1 MAEDNSWKTSNFRQ
15 SVVNKINEAIQQTGM
30 TSSKNGIEMENHVFH
45 KARNKDE
52 YLGFVAR
59 LILHVREMNTKHKN
73 QQNAAAAAAAAAQ
86 QAQQDG
92 GGNSS
97 QQGGGGGG
105 GGSGMP
111 DPINALQNLASQ
123 GTRPQMMG
131 QMGVGPGGPMGGQM
145 GGAGQASNLLHSLR
159 PQMQMGGMGGPMQGN
174 RVGMGPG
181 NQMGGMMG
189 GPNQMQGPGAG
200 MVGGMPGQMGVGMG
214 PGGMSGG
221 KIVGMGGQQQQMAQ
235 LNAMQVNQMQQAQQQ
250 QQQQQ
255 GGMSQP
261 QQQQQQ
267 QQQQQGGIAQGQ
279 GGPVQQMGVGPGGPN
294 QMNPMVMG
302 QIQAQLQNQN
312 AMGGQQMGTV
322 GGTMNAGNQMGQM
335 VGANAGMNPQAMGM
349 ASNQVVRQQQ
359 LQQQGMGQVQMGLG
373 PGQMGQLSAGVQGGV
388 GHGGPAM
395 QQQQQSGGMGPGAG
409 PNQMNPGV
417 AMGPGGVVGPAG
429 GGGVMGPG
437 PNQMLGAGGAGG
449 PGAGQQGN
457 FVGMGA
463 NAMVRKP
470 PEMMPGGNV
479 YPGSGGAVRSVTP
492 NNFLRQSPSP
502 SVPSPVG
509 PGAHGPPSHPG
520 QMIPSPALIPSP
532 NPHMGGVAQRSTIGQ
547 SPGGSLNT
555 PGQPGGAVPSP
566 LNPQDE
572 QLYREK
578 YRALTKYIE
587 PLKRMIAKMEN
598 DDIDKIAKMKRLLEI
613 LSNPSVRIPLET
625 LHKCEAALTSQLGSI
640 RETPTNNPL
649 VEAVSSSL
657 QAATGNHTL
666 QRTFRPCLEALF
678 GPDIKN
684 LPPPAKQSRLALDDT
699 GAAGGTGG
707 GVTTGGATTTT
718 TSTTTAA
725 ATTGSAS
732 STTSTTASSTTAP
745 QEIPHILQ
753 GEIARLDQKFK
764 VSLDQCA
771 ISGTRTIKLICWLDD
786 KNLPCVPP
794 VAVTIPEDYPST
806 APSCSLIEQEY
817 NATPFLI
824 LVQKSLMARIC
835 KLPGLFT
842 LSHLLDTW
850 EMSVRQACSPNP
862 TIVAPT
868 GTSVLLGM

>member
-30 TSSKNGIEMENHVFH
+30 TSSKNGIEMESHVFH

-59 LILHVREMNTKHKN
+59 LILHVREMNTKQKN
-73 QQNAAAAAAAAAQ
+73 QQNAAAAAAQ

-92 GGNSS
+92 SGNSG
-97 QQGGGGGG
+97 QQGAGGGGGG
-105 GGSGMP
+105 GGGAGMP

-145 GGAGQASNLLHSLR
+145 GGGGNASNLLHSLR

-181 NQMGGMMG
+181 PGGQMGMM
-189 GPNQMQGPGAG
+189 GPNQMQGPGGG
-200 MVGGMPGQMGVGMG
+200 MVGGMPGQMGVGIG

-221 KIVGMGGQQQQMAQ
+221 KIVGMGGQQQMAQ
-235 LNAMQVNQMQQAQQQ
+235 LSAMQVNQM
-250 QQQQQ
+250 
-255 GGMSQP
+255 

-267 QQQQQGGIAQGQ
+267 QQQQQGGMAQAQQQQQQGGMAQGQ
-279 GGPVQQMGVGPGGPN
+279 GGPVQQMAVGGPN

-312 AMGGQQMGTV
+312 VMGGGQQMGSV
-322 GGTMNAGNQMGQM
+322 GGNMGSGNQMGPM
-335 VGANAGMNPQAMGM
+335 VGANAGMNPQVMGM
-349 ASNQVVRQQQ
+349 AANQVLRQQQ
-359 LQQQGMGQVQMGLG
+359 QQQQQQGMPQVVNPNQVQMGLG
-373 PGQMGQLSAGVQGGV
+373 PGVPMQQQ
-388 GHGGPAM
+388 AM
-395 QQQQQSGGMGPGAG
+395 QQQAGAMGQAG
-409 PNQMNPGV
+409 PNQMNAGV
-417 AMGPGGVVGPAG
+417 PMGGPGGVGPNV
-429 GGGVMGPG
+429 GGVMGPG
-437 PNQMLGAGGAGG
+437 PGQMLGGGGAGGA
-449 PGAGQQGN
+449 AGQQQAN

-463 NAMVRKP
+463 GGMVRKP
-470 PEMMPGGNV
+470 PDMMPGGNV
-479 YPGSGGAVRSVTP
+479 YPGGGGAVRSVTP

-532 NPHMGGVAQRSTIGQ
+532 NPHMGGVAQRSNIGQ

-578 YRALTKYIE
+578 YRSLTKYIE

-649 VEAVSSSL
+649 VEAVSASL
-657 QAATGNHTL
+657 QGASGNHTL

-684 LPPPAKQSRLALDDT
+684 LPPPAKQPRLAPDDAT
-699 GAAGGTGG
+699 AGGAGSAGAAGGSAGTGSNAAATG
-707 GVTTGGATTTT
+707 TTTAATAATTTSGSSTGTGSSSSSAVTIATTTT
-718 TSTTTAA
+718 A
-725 ATTGSAS
+725 
-732 STTSTTASSTTAP
+732 

-764 VSLDQCA
+764 VLVDQCA

-794 VAVTIPEDYPST
+794 VAVTIPEDYPFA

>member
-373 PGQMGQLSAGVQGGV
+373 PGQMGQLT
-388 GHGGPAM
+388 
-395 QQQQQSGGMGPGAG
+395 
-409 PNQMNPGV
+409 
-417 AMGPGGVVGPAG
+417 MGPGGVVGPAG

>member
-59 LILHVREMNTKHKN
+59 LILHVREMT
-73 QQNAAAAAAAAAQ
+73 AAAQ

-221 KIVGMGGQQQQMAQ
+221 KI
-235 LNAMQVNQMQQAQQQ
+235 
-250 QQQQQ
+250 
-255 GGMSQP
+255 
-261 QQQQQQ
+261 
-267 QQQQQGGIAQGQ
+267 
-279 GGPVQQMGVGPGGPN
+279 QMGVGPGGPN

-395 QQQQQSGGMGPGAG
+395 QQQQQAGGMGPGAG

-699 GAAGGTGG
+699 GAAVGTGG
-707 GVTTGGATTTT
+707 G
-718 TSTTTAA
+718 
-725 ATTGSAS
+725 
-732 STTSTTASSTTAP
+732 
-745 QEIPHILQ
+745 EIPHILQ

>member
-30 TSSKNGIEMENHVFH
+30 TSSKNGIDMESHVFH

-73 QQNAAAAAAAAAQ
+73 QQNAAAAAAQ

-92 GGNSS
+92 SGSS
-97 QQGGGGGG
+97 GQQSGGGGG

-145 GGAGQASNLLHSLR
+145 GGTGNASNLLHSLR
-159 PQMQMGGMGGPMQGN
+159 PQMQMGGMGGPMQAN

-181 NQMGGMMG
+181 PSNQMGGMM

-200 MVGGMPGQMGVGMG
+200 MVGGMPGQMGVGIG

-250 QQQQQ
+250 QQQ
-255 GGMSQP
+255 GGMPQP
-261 QQQQQQ
+261 QQQQQ
-267 QQQQQGGIAQGQ
+267 GGLVQGQ

-302 QIQAQLQNQN
+302 QIQAQLQNQS

-322 GGTMNAGNQMGQM
+322 GGAMNAANQMGPM
-335 VGANAGMNPQAMGM
+335 VGANAGMNSQAMGM
-349 ASNQVVRQQQ
+349 APNQVLRQQQ
-359 LQQQGMGQVQMGLG
+359 QQQGMGQVQMGLG
-373 PGQMGQLSAGVQGGV
+373 PGQMGQLNAGVQV
-388 GHGGPAM
+388 
-395 QQQQQSGGMGPGAG
+395 
-409 PNQMNPGV
+409 
-417 AMGPGGVVGPAG
+417 
-429 GGGVMGPG
+429 
-437 PNQMLGAGGAGG
+437 
-449 PGAGQQGN
+449 GQQGN
-457 FVGMGA
+457 FVGM
-463 NAMVRKP
+463 VRKP
-470 PEMMPGGNV
+470 PDMMPGGNV

-532 NPHMGGVAQRSTIGQ
+532 NPHMSGVAQRSNIGQ

-657 QAATGNHTL
+657 QGASGNHTL

-684 LPPPAKQSRLALDDT
+684 LPPPSKQPRLAQDDSIT
-699 GAAGGTGG
+699 VNGGTAGG
-707 GVTTGGATTTT
+707 GVTSGGATTT
-718 TSTTTAA
+718 TSTTTAVTSTASGGNTAGSA
-725 ATTGSAS
+725 ATTNT
-732 STTSTTASSTTAP
+732 TTSTAP

-753 GEIARLDQKFK
+753 VEIARLDQKFK

-794 VAVTIPEDYPST
+794 VAVTIPEDYPLT

>member
-1 MAEDNSWKTSNFRQ
+1 
-15 SVVNKINEAIQQTGM
+15 
-30 TSSKNGIEMENHVFH
+30 
-45 KARNKDE
+45 
-52 YLGFVAR
+52 
-59 LILHVREMNTKHKN
+59 
-73 QQNAAAAAAAAAQ
+73 
-86 QAQQDG
+86 
-92 GGNSS
+92 
-97 QQGGGGGG
+97 
-105 GGSGMP
+105 
-111 DPINALQNLASQ
+111 
-123 GTRPQMMG
+123 
-131 QMGVGPGGPMGGQM
+131 
-145 GGAGQASNLLHSLR
+145 
-159 PQMQMGGMGGPMQGN
+159 
-174 RVGMGPG
+174 MGP
-181 NQMGGMMG
+181 
-189 GPNQMQGPGAG
+189 
-200 MVGGMPGQMGVGMG
+200 V
-214 PGGMSGG
+214 
-221 KIVGMGGQQQQMAQ
+221 
-235 LNAMQVNQMQQAQQQ
+235 
-250 QQQQQ
+250 
-255 GGMSQP
+255 
-261 QQQQQQ
+261 
-267 QQQQQGGIAQGQ
+267 
-279 GGPVQQMGVGPGGPN
+279 
-294 QMNPMVMG
+294 
-302 QIQAQLQNQN
+302 
-312 AMGGQQMGTV
+312 
-322 GGTMNAGNQMGQM
+322 
-335 VGANAGMNPQAMGM
+335 
-349 ASNQVVRQQQ
+349 
-359 LQQQGMGQVQMGLG
+359 
-373 PGQMGQLSAGVQGGV
+373 
-388 GHGGPAM
+388 
-395 QQQQQSGGMGPGAG
+395 
-409 PNQMNPGV
+409 
-417 AMGPGGVVGPAG
+417 
-429 GGGVMGPG
+429 
-437 PNQMLGAGGAGG
+437 PNQMLGAGAGG
-449 PGAGQQGN
+449 AAGQQGN

-463 NAMVRKP
+463 NTMVRKP
-470 PEMMPGGNV
+470 PDMMPGGNV
-479 YPGSGGAVRSVTP
+479 YPGGGGAVRSVTP

-532 NPHMGGVAQRSTIGQ
+532 NPHMSGVAQRSNIGQ

-657 QAATGNHTL
+657 QGASGNHTL

-684 LPPPAKQSRLALDDT
+684 LPPPAKQPRLTQDESTIAN
-699 GAAGGTGG
+699 GGTAG
-707 GVTTGGATTTT
+707 GVTSGGATNT
-718 TSTTTAA
+718 TSTTTAVTSTASGGA
-725 ATTGSAS
+725 ATTGGAVSTNT
-732 STTSTTASSTTAP
+732 TTSTAP

-794 VAVTIPEDYPST
+794 VAVTIPEDYPVT

>member
-1 MAEDNSWKTSNFRQ
+1 MSSSSSGGRFNTKRISCHAASCFDSCFDLPTPLAFLPIADTMWVKSFIFGPWESDIFSLIMAEDISWKTSNFRQ

-30 TSSKNGIEMENHVFH
+30 TSSKNGIEMENHVFI

-73 QQNAAAAAAAAAQ
+73 QQNAAAAAAQ

-92 GGNSS
+92 GGNSN

-105 GGSGMP
+105 GGGMP

-145 GGAGQASNLLHSLR
+145 GGAGNASNLLHSLR

-181 NQMGGMMG
+181 PSNQMGGMM

-200 MVGGMPGQMGVGMG
+200 MVGGMPGQMGVGLG

-250 QQQQQ
+250 Q
-255 GGMSQP
+255 GGMAQP

-267 QQQQQGGIAQGQ
+267 GGLVQGQ

-302 QIQAQLQNQN
+302 QIQAQLQNQS
-312 AMGGQQMGTV
+312 AMAGQQMGTV
-322 GGTMNAGNQMGQM
+322 GGTMNAGNQMGPM
-335 VGANAGMNPQAMGM
+335 VGANAGMNSQAMGM
-349 ASNQVVRQQQ
+349 APNQVMRQ
-359 LQQQGMGQVQMGLG
+359 QQQGMGQ
-373 PGQMGQLSAGVQGGV
+373 
-388 GHGGPAM
+388 
-395 QQQQQSGGMGPGAG
+395 
-409 PNQMNPGV
+409 
-417 AMGPGGVVGPAG
+417 
-429 GGGVMGPG
+429 
-437 PNQMLGAGGAGG
+437 MLGTNAGGA
-449 PGAGQQGN
+449 AGQQGN
-457 FVGMGA
+457 FVGMGG
-463 NAMVRKP
+463 NTMVRKP
-470 PEMMPGGNV
+470 PDMMPGGNV

-532 NPHMGGVAQRSTIGQ
+532 NPHMSGVAQRSNIGQ

-657 QAATGNHTL
+657 QGASGNHTL

-684 LPPPAKQSRLALDDT
+684 LPPPAKQPRLAQDDSSV
-699 GAAGGTGG
+699 ANGGTAS
-707 GVTTGGATTTT
+707 GVTSGGATTT
-718 TSTTTAA
+718 TSTTTAVTSTA
-725 ATTGSAS
+725 SGGNTTGSAATTNT
-732 STTSTTASSTTAP
+732 TTSTAP

-753 GEIARLDQKFK
+753 VEIARLDQKFK

-794 VAVTIPEDYPST
+794 VAVTIPEDYPLT

>member
-189 GPNQMQGPGAG
+189 GPNQMQ
-200 MVGGMPGQMGVGMG
+200 
-214 PGGMSGG
+214 
-221 KIVGMGGQQQQMAQ
+221 
-235 LNAMQVNQMQQAQQQ
+235 
-250 QQQQQ
+250 
-255 GGMSQP
+255 
-261 QQQQQQ
+261 
-267 QQQQQGGIAQGQ
+267 
-279 GGPVQQMGVGPGGPN
+279 
-294 QMNPMVMG
+294 
-302 QIQAQLQNQN
+302 
-312 AMGGQQMGTV
+312 
-322 GGTMNAGNQMGQM
+322 
-335 VGANAGMNPQAMGM
+335 
-349 ASNQVVRQQQ
+349 
-359 LQQQGMGQVQMGLG
+359 
-373 PGQMGQLSAGVQGGV
+373 
-388 GHGGPAM
+388 
-395 QQQQQSGGMGPGAG
+395 
-409 PNQMNPGV
+409 

-699 GAAGGTGG
+699 GAAVGTGG
-707 GVTTGGATTTT
+707 G
-718 TSTTTAA
+718 
-725 ATTGSAS
+725 
-732 STTSTTASSTTAP
+732 
-745 QEIPHILQ
+745 
-753 GEIARLDQKFK
+753 
-764 VSLDQCA
+764 
-771 ISGTRTIKLICWLDD
+771 
-786 KNLPCVPP
+786 
-794 VAVTIPEDYPST
+794 DYPST